1 MKSYIYLFIAICL
14 ETAGTSLL
22 PMTKEFTK
30 WKPTLIFFTL
40 FIAAL
45 YSLTKAIRNIPIGIA
60 YAIWSGIGIILISL
74 SGYFLYKQKLDIPA
88 IIGIIFIIIGV
99 LIINLFSKTAGH

>member
-22 PMTKEFTK
+22 PMKKEFTK

>member
-1 MKSYIYLFIAICL
+1 
-14 ETAGTSLL
+14 
-22 PMTKEFTK
+22 MTKEFTK